1 MMSKAVK
8 LVVDTDMNI
17 ELPVIT
23 AQCGADVV
31 DIASLAQANLFTFD
45 QGFANTASC
54 ESKITYIDGEKG
66 ILRYRGYPIEELSQK
81 SNYLE
86 TCYLIFFGE
95 LPNTQ
100 QYNKFQTDI
109 QEASGLEPIIIKHIK
124 LFKQEHPMAT
134 LASITN
140 ILAGIHH
147 DKIDIRNPEHRYKT
161 AINLIAKIP
170 LIAAACYRQRYNKP
184 DIELQ
189 QHLDYAT
196 NFLSLL
202 QDTNQAVNPVFA
214 KALDLLLL
222 LHADHEQN
230 ASTSTVRL
238 TGSSGSNPYACI
250 AAGISSLWGP
260 AHGGANEAVL
270 NMLEHINDA
279 NEDIDSYIARSKD
292 KNDSFRL
299 MGFGH
304 RVYKNFDPR
313 AKIVRDMCHK
323 VLEHAPGDNKIFRIA
338 RELEQKALADKYFI
352 DKKLYPNVDFYTG
365 IIMHAI
371 GIPTN
376 MFTVMFAIGRT
387 VGWISHWN
395 EMLSSEYRIG
405 RPRQLY
411 TGHNKRSY
419 PG

>member
-8 LVVDTDMNI
+8 LVVDTDLSI

-95 LPNTQ
+95 LPNAQ

-109 QEASGLEPIIIKHIK
+109 QAASHLEPVIIKHIQ
-124 LFKQEHPMAT
+124 LFKQEHPMAS

-140 ILAGIHH
+140 ILAGIYH
-147 DKIDIRNPEHRYKT
+147 DKLDIRNPEHRYQT

-184 DIELQ
+184 DIDLQ

-202 QDTNQAVNPVFA
+202 KDTNQAVNPVFA

-323 VLEHAPGDNKIFRIA
+323 VLEHAPEDNKIFRIA